1 MKIESGLL
9 KYLYC
14 YLPDCSYDFSSHPLI
29 WTSTAFHTYSNTHTH
44 IQTHAYMHTH
54 TNTHTHTH
62 NYPNVHISFLGAI
75 SEHLTVTE
83 NHMETLTPD
92 SLTMWTAVL
101 IPSSVPLMKVWVSLI
116 IVTITVTFTVTV
128 TITNN
133 NHNHL

>member
-1 MKIESGLL
+1 MRVAYWSIFIAI
-9 KYLYC
+9 YLIVRMT
-14 YLPDCSYDFSSHPLI
+14 FPLI
-29 WTSTAFHTYSNTHTH
+29 LSFEPQLHFTHIPTRTHTYKHTH
-44 IQTHAYMHTH
+44 ICTLTQTH
-54 TNTHTHTH
+54 THTHTH
-62 NYPNVHISFLGAI
+62 NYSNVHISFLGAI

-101 IPSSVPLMKVWVSLI
+101 IPSSVPLMKVWVSLLT
-116 IVTITVTFTVTV
+116 VTITVTFTVTV